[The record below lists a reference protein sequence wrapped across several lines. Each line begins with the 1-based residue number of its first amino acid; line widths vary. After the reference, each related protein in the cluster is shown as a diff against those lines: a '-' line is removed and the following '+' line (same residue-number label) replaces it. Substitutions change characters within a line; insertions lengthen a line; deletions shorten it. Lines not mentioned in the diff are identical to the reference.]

1 MNEKCLADLKIN
13 EVAKIKQIN
22 IKDEKVKMQLSNLGF
37 IIGEKIKLLKYNYNK
52 EGFLVKVMN
61 VNYAIDRKI
70 CEGIIVCEK

>member
-1 MNEKCLADLKIN
+1 MNEKCLVDLKIN

-61 VNYAIDRKI
+61 VNYAVDRKI

>member
-1 MNEKCLADLKIN
+1 MNEKCLVDLKIN

-22 IKDEKVKMQLSNLGF
+22 IKDEKVKAQLQNLGF
-37 IIGEKIKLLKYNYNK
+37 ITGEEIKLLKYNYNK

-61 VNYAIDRKI
+61 VNYAVDRKI

>member
-1 MNEKCLADLKIN
+1 MNEKCLVDLKIN

-22 IKDEKVKMQLSNLGF
+22 IKDEKVKTQLKNLGF

-61 VNYAIDRKI
+61 VNYAVDRKI
-70 CEGIIVCEK
+70 CEGIIVCE

>member
-1 MNEKCLADLKIN
+1 MNEKCLVDLKIN

-37 IIGEKIKLLKYNYNK
+37 IIGERIKLLKYNYNK

>member
-1 MNEKCLADLKIN
+1 MNEKCLVDLKIN